1 MQATDVSADDRAG
14 QGYWDELWTGQD
26 LPAAIDPRAPGWRNH
41 VNRALDAFFRT
52 TFASHV
58 PARGSLLEIGCGGS
72 VLLPYFAKEHGFTV
86 AGIDYSPQGCEHE
99 KRILEREGVEARVV
113 CADLF
118 IPPRDMLG
126 EFDVVASF
134 GVVEHFSDTDGCIR
148 AVAALARR
156 GGLVLTMIPNMRGL
170 PGLMQRVLNRRV
182 YEAHVPL
189 TPERLR
195 DAHIRAGLKIVEA
208 RYFISMNFGVVNLV
222 GLKPRSSGTMLKRV
236 ILKVSNLFC
245 ATFWTVERIVRR
257 EFPASRALSPYVVVL
272 AKRPGGEPAR

>member
-86 AGIDYSPQGCEHE
+86 AGIDYSPEGCEHE
-99 KRILEREGVEARVV
+99 KRILAREGVEARVV

-126 EFDVVASF
+126 EFDVVTSF

-156 GGLVLTMIPNMRGL
+156 DGLVLTMIPNMRGL

-208 RYFISMNFGVVNLV
+208 RYLLSANFGIVNLV
-222 GLKPRSSGTMLKRV
+222 GLPPRRLSTRTKRLFLKMLV
-236 ILKVSNLFC
+236 VVSV
-245 ATFWTVERIVRR
+245 AFWTVERLTRR
-257 EFPASRALSPYVVVL
+257 SLPTSRAFSPYVVVL
-272 AKRPGGEPAR
+272 AKRQAAARG